1 MVVHLLLAGLGMY
14 LLIRQLGRSH
24 EAAIFGAI
32 AFQALPKVF
41 AHYGAGHITM
51 LYAISLTPWLL
62 LAELRRQEGR
72 GSFWLRQP
80 GIFLAIIALA
90 DPRWGMYAG
99 LFWLTFSLLGRR
111 MNWRKFGIGTIGQML
126 LALALASPLLLPLL
140 EYSQLST
147 RAHLAAID
155 LLAYSFPFAGLLG
168 SLAPQFGGFHEWI
181 IYVGVIVL
189 ILAFIAAIRT
199 KKQRLDWFWIFAFIA
214 SAVFSLGENFPGL
227 NLFTGL
233 PGLSLLRVP
242 PRILPVAAFCMIVL
256 ATVATDALLGNKLDQ
271 QSWRRARLGMVAI
284 IGLQAGLGLAIWAFA
299 SQISVNYLVG
309 LAFSLVFLIAL
320 LAFANKKIGKRSFW
334 ILLMALTLLDL
345 GTTDASLFTTK
356 DKNSVLAEGKQ
367 VASFLTQQPD
377 QFRVY
382 SPSYSIPQQ
391 TAAEYG
397 LDLADGV
404 DPLQLQAYADFME
417 GATGVKNSG
426 YSITL
431 PTFASDPSAD
441 NQFAIPDADKLALL
455 NVGYV
460 ASEFEIDLVG
470 LELVDKFGSTY
481 LYWLTEYH
489 PRAFIENKPDR
500 AVRIN
505 RWTPNRITL
514 TAEGPG
520 RLVLSEL
527 MYPGWIAWVDG
538 QQVGIEEYQGILR
551 SIRLAGGEHEIIF
564 EFRPLNVY
572 LGLLI
577 CFAAMGFLGF
587 AYRREK
593 K

>member
-1 MVVHLLLAGLGMY
+1 
-14 LLIRQLGRSH
+14 
-24 EAAIFGAI
+24 
-32 AFQALPKVF
+32 
-41 AHYGAGHITM
+41 
-51 LYAISLTPWLL
+51 
-62 LAELRRQEGR
+62 
-72 GSFWLRQP
+72 
-80 GIFLAIIALA
+80 
-90 DPRWGMYAG
+90 
-99 LFWLTFSLLGRR
+99 
-111 MNWRKFGIGTIGQML
+111 
-126 LALALASPLLLPLL
+126 
-140 EYSQLST
+140 
-147 RAHLAAID
+147 
-155 LLAYSFPFAGLLG
+155 
-168 SLAPQFGGFHEWI
+168 
-181 IYVGVIVL
+181 
-189 ILAFIAAIRT
+189 
-199 KKQRLDWFWIFAFIA
+199 
-214 SAVFSLGENFPGL
+214 
-227 NLFTGL
+227 
-233 PGLSLLRVP
+233 
-242 PRILPVAAFCMIVL
+242 
-256 ATVATDALLGNKLDQ
+256 
-271 QSWRRARLGMVAI
+271 
-284 IGLQAGLGLAIWAFA
+284 
-299 SQISVNYLVG
+299 

-345 GTTDASLFTTK
+345 GATDASLFATR
-356 DKNSVLAEGKQ
+356 DKSNVLAEGNQ
-367 VASFLTQQPD
+367 AASFLAQQPD

-417 GATGVKNSG
+417 GTTGVKNNG

-431 PTFASDPSAD
+431 PTFANDPSTD

-481 LYWLTEYH
+481 LYRLTENH

-500 AVRIN
+500 VVSIN

-520 RLVLSEL
+520 WLVLSEL